1 MNKPALIVGELSNER
16 QDPDQ
21 LGIFQAELQQVERQ
35 LKTVDHQQHQL
46 LQLAVKGFPEGQ
58 VEAENTRLNK
68 ARETLQAHKGEL
80 ERQIKTR
87 QTAVINMPKLEHTIE
102 LLQQRLKDPDFATKR
117 DFMVKMWT
125 SPRSPESGNGLGRSL
140 KDVRVQTG

>member
-68 ARETLQAHKGEL
+68 GARDLASTQ
-80 ERQIKTR
+80 
-87 QTAVINMPKLEHTIE
+87 
-102 LLQQRLKDPDFATKR
+102 
-117 DFMVKMWT
+117 
-125 SPRSPESGNGLGRSL
+125 GR
-140 KDVRVQTG
+140 TGAAD